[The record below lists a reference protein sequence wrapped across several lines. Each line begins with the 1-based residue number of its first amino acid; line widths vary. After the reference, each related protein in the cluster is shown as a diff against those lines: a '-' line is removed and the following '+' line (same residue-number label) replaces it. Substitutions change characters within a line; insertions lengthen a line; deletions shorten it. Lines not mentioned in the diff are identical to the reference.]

1 MGRPKGFSRE
11 DVISHAISVFWEK
24 GFAETSLQDLER
36 ATGVNK
42 SGLYTEFKDK
52 QDIFLESLRYYLETR
67 GRDRVL
73 AAEPKGW
80 NRFLAVAQ
88 TCYTAQRGCFSVNS
102 WRDVAMLPA
111 EAKKLIDSYNGH
123 LKRLI
128 VSNLRAELPG
138 ASNAPLLADMVLTFF
153 SGLCIEQNV
162 VTNQVAISRKIS
174 SFMNILREP
183 R

>member
-42 SGLYTEFKDK
+42 SGLYTEVKDK
-52 QDIFLESLRYYLETR
+52 QDIFLESSRYYLETR

-80 NRFLAVAQ
+80 NNIERFLAVAQ
-88 TCYTAQRGCFSVNS
+88 TCYTGQCGCFSVNS

-111 EAKKLIDSYNGH
+111 EAKKLIDRYTGH

-128 VSNLRAELPG
+128 DSNIRAEPAG
-138 ASNAPLLADMVLTFF
+138 AANAPLLADMVLLSFP
-153 SGLCIEQNV
+153 
-162 VTNQVAISRKIS
+162 VAALNR
-174 SFMNILREP
+174 M
-183 R
+183 